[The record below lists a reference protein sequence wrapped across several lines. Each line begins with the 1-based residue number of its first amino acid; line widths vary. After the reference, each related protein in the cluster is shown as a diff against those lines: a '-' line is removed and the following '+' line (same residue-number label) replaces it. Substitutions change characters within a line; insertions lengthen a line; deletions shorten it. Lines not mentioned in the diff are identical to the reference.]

1 MSFRSRLRVFFAI
14 IVVVPMAAVALVLFS
29 ITADSE
35 TGKVDARLAEGLR
48 TAFAVY
54 DDRVESASRDLRGV
68 TRDDA
73 LQDALESGSPAAL
86 RSQLR
91 RLARTNRIDEL
102 TVYDA
107 SGRLVARAGSRDSI
121 AHASAAPTTADG
133 RRIGTVSLST
143 TRARAYVSEVARL
156 TGLDVRVFRGGERLA
171 TTLQADEG
179 PPRSGSVVLGGR
191 EYRGRF
197 QTVAASVGPAIQ
209 IGLFEDADELES
221 SIGKSRLLIGAI
233 LLAFLVLALAS
244 SVFVVRALQGQVAQF
259 LTAAKRVGGGDF
271 STQVPVE
278 GRDEFAS
285 LGAEFNSMSLQLAAQ
300 IDEVE
305 RKRRQLEEAIRRVG
319 DAFATGLDREGIV
332 ELVVRTSMDAC
343 AAQAGRAVP
352 IDPQKMPPAAFG
364 SPAARLRAGLEAAER
379 HAFTADR
386 TMGAELL
393 AQLEP
398 SIGAPKERRLS
409 EAEVD
414 GVHAL
419 ALPLRANVGAGRDPE
434 HVGVVSIARD
444 GSRFSEGERE
454 LFAYLAGQAI
464 VSIENADLH
473 ETVQR
478 QAITDELT
486 SLYNVR
492 HFHEWLD
499 AEVERSRR
507 FGTDIGLVMMDI
519 DDFKQVNDT
528 YGHQQGDVVLR
539 EIALI
544 LRQYSR
550 DIDEP
555 ARYGGEE
562 MALVLPQTDLD
573 GTELAASRIRH
584 AIEALEIPRVDGK
597 GAISVTASFGV
608 AAIPGT
614 ASDKSSLIAA
624 ADAAL
629 YRAKRAGKNRVERAE
644 PMTAPS

>member
-14 IVVVPMAAVALVLFS
+14 IVVVPMAGVALVLFG

-35 TGKVDARLAEGLR
+35 TGKVDARLAAGLR
-48 TAFAVY
+48 TALAVY
-54 DDRVESASRDLRGV
+54 DEHVESAGRALEEVAGDE
-68 TRDDA
+68 A
-73 LQDALESGSPAAL
+73 LQAVLESGSNRQVRARL
-86 RSQLR
+86 RHIEGRGGPL
-91 RLARTNRIDEL
+91 E
-102 TVYDA
+102 TVVFGED
-107 SGRLVARAGSRDSI
+107 GRVRARAGDPDAI
-121 AHASAAPTTADG
+121 AHANAAPTTASG
-133 RRIGTVSLST
+133 QRIGTFSVST
-143 TRARAYVSEVARL
+143 TPAREYVAEVARL
-156 TGLDVRVFRGGERLA
+156 TGLDVRVFRGPERLA
-171 TTLQADEG
+171 TTLQTDEG
-179 PPRSGSVVLGGR
+179 SPESGSVEVGGR

-197 QTVAASVGPAIQ
+197 QTVSASIGPEIQ
-209 IGLFEDADELES
+209 IGLFEDADALES
-221 SIGKSRLLIGAI
+221 SIGKSRLVIGAI

-244 SVFVVRALQGQVAQF
+244 SVFVVRALQEQVAQF
-259 LTAAKRVGGGDF
+259 LTAARRVGGGDF

-285 LGAEFNSMSLQLAAQ
+285 LGAEFNSMSERLAAQ
-300 IDEVE
+300 IAEVE
-305 RKRRQLEEAIRRVG
+305 RNRHQLEEAIRRVG

-352 IDPQKMPPAAFG
+352 IDPGKMPPAAFG
-364 SPAARLRAGLEAAER
+364 SPDARLRAALEAAER
-379 HAFTADR
+379 TAFAADR
-386 TMGAELL
+386 SMGAELL
-393 AQLEP
+393 AQLDSAP
-398 SIGAPKERRLS
+398 SPPAERRLS
-409 EAEVD
+409 AATVG

-434 HVGVVSIARD
+434 HVGVVSIARE
-444 GSRFSEGERE
+444 GAPFAEGERE

-478 QAITDELT
+478 QAVTDELT

-507 FGTDIGLVMMDI
+507 FGTDVGLVMLDL
-519 DDFKQVNDT
+519 DDFKLVNDT

-539 EIALI
+539 EVALI

-562 MALVLPQTDLD
+562 MAIVLPQTDLD

-584 AIEALEIPRVDGK
+584 AIETLEIPRVDGE
-597 GAISVTASFGV
+597 GTIGVTASFGV

-614 ASDKSSLIAA
+614 ATDKSSLIAA

-629 YRAKRAGKNRVERAE
+629 YRAKLAGKNRVERAE
-644 PMTAPS
+644 PAAAPS